1 MAYTNMI
8 NVIERYISNCQVMC
22 HVPFIKQKA
31 NETMQVKKLFSR
43 DTCTYGVPIFN
54 IRYRILNSGPFQWSV
69 VQNSK
74 RSVLER
80 KIAMEQ

>member
-54 IRYRILNSGPFQWSV
+54 IRYRAISMICGAKF
-69 VQNSK
+69 K
-74 RSVLER
+74 TFCFR
-80 KIAMEQ
+80 KEDCNGAVM